1 MPAGQWRPTDGKAMY
16 PATRAAPAIHDPLG
30 FTDIAR
36 REREAIAAFEY
47 ERATACQEHMRPG
60 AS

>member
-1 MPAGQWRPTDGKAMY
+1 MY